1 MRVQDNFSFSKEE
14 EELLFKI
21 ARKSIQSMLHDKHK
35 LKIDQNEIPA
45 RLRIPMGVFVSIKR
59 DGKLRGCIGRF
70 ISRLPLYKTVRDSA
84 YSSAFEDPRFDPLSN
99 DEFDKV
105 ELEITVIGPLK
116 KINNIS
122 EIVLGKHGVFIKK
135 DSHSG
140 TMLPQVATENG
151 WTIEEFLGFTSRE
164 KAKLG
169 WEGWKEAEIFI
180 YEGLVLE
187 EKKIQ

>member
-1 MRVQDNFSFSKEE
+1 MKNSFSFTPEE
-14 EELLFKI
+14 ADLLFSI
-21 ARKSIQSMLHDKHK
+21 ARKSIYAMLSDKHK
-35 LKIDQNEIPA
+35 LRIDKNEIPP
-45 RLRIPMGVFVSIKR
+45 RLKIAMGAFVTIKA

-70 ISRLPLYKTVRDSA
+70 SSRLPLFKTVRDSA
-84 YSSAFEDPRFDPLSN
+84 FSAAFEDPRFDPVSY

-105 ELEITVIGPLK
+105 ELEITVIGPMK

-122 EIVLGKHGVFIKK
+122 EIVLGKHGIFIKK
-135 DSHSG
+135 DCHSG
-140 TMLPQVATENG
+140 TMLPQVATEHG

-169 WEGWKEAEIFI
+169 WDGWKEAELYI

-187 EKKIQ
+187 EKKT

>member
-1 MRVQDNFSFSKEE
+1 MKTTDNFSFSPEE
-14 EELLFKI
+14 ADLLFKI
-21 ARKSIQSMLHDKHK
+21 ARNSIYSMIHDKHK
-35 LKIDQNEIPA
+35 LRIDKNEIPPK
-45 RLRIPMGVFVSIKR
+45 LRIPMGAFITLKA
-59 DGKLRGCIGRF
+59 DGTLRGCIGRF
-70 ISRLPLYKTVRDSA
+70 SSRLPLYKTVRDSA

-99 DEFDKV
+99 EEFDKV

-122 EIVLGKHGVFIKK
+122 EIVLGKHGIFIKK
-135 DSHSG
+135 DSRSG
-140 TMLPQVATENG
+140 TMLPQVATEHG

-169 WEGWKEAEIFI
+169 WEGWKEAELFI

-187 EKKIQ
+187 EKKI